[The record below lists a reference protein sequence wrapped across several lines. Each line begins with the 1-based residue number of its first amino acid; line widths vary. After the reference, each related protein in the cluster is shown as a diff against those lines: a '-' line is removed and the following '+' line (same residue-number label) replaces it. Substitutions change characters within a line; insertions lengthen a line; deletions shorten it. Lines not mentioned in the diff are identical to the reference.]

1 VVNPNTGTETRCSG
15 CGVQVQT
22 EKKEALGY
30 VPQAATERTP
40 LVCQRCFRMKHYNE
54 ASSVT
59 PDQGEFLRLL
69 NGVGE
74 MDCLVV
80 HITDIY
86 DFEGSLI
93 SGLQR
98 FVGNNEVVLVVN
110 KIDLLPPGVNANR
123 IRNWVQRRAKE
134 EGLRTL
140 DVLLVSAKRG
150 TGFERL
156 AETMETYRKGK
167 SIAIVG
173 ATNVGKSSLVN
184 RLIADYSD
192 LDAEV
197 TVSSYPG
204 TTLDLIRI
212 PLDDHADIIDTPGI
226 MYDTRLTE
234 RVPKEYLDMIVPSR
248 PVKPVTYQLNA
259 KQTLFFGALA
269 RFDFVE
275 GAHQSFTCYVSPA
288 LTIHRT
294 KLDSA
299 DELFANHAGEL
310 LQPPRRE
317 HLEDIPPL
325 TKHRFRIKPGTST
338 DVYISGLGW
347 IKVNSTAGAIV
358 DVHVPKGVKAI
369 IRDSLI

>member
-1 VVNPNTGTETRCSG
+1 MNPTMETEARCSG
-15 CGVQVQT
+15 CGIRIQT
-22 EKKEALGY
+22 EKKQALGY
-30 VPQAATERTP
+30 VPQAAAERTP

-74 MDCLVV
+74 TDSLVV
-80 HITDIY
+80 HITDIF

-98 FVGNNEVVLVVN
+98 FVGDNPVLLVVN
-110 KIDLLPPGVNANR
+110 KIDLLPPGVNPNR
-123 IRNWVQRRAKE
+123 ILNWVQRRAKE
-134 EGLRTL
+134 EGLKTAE
-140 DVLLVSAKRG
+140 VLLVSAKRG

-156 AETMETYRKGK
+156 AETLEAHRAGR
-167 SIAIVG
+167 SIYIVG

-204 TTLDLIRI
+204 TTLDLIHI
-212 PLDDHADIIDTPGI
+212 PLDDDADIIDTPGI
-226 MYDTRLTE
+226 VYETRLTE
-234 RVPKEYLDMIVPSR
+234 RIPKAYLDMIVPNR
-248 PVKPVTYQLNA
+248 PVKPVTYQLDA
-259 KQTLFFGALA
+259 RQTLFFGALA

-288 LTIHRT
+288 LNIHRT
-294 KLDSA
+294 KLERA
-299 DELFANHAGEL
+299 DELYAEHAGEL
-310 LQPPRRE
+310 LQPPLRE
-317 HLEDIPPL
+317 DLHELPPF
-325 TKHRFRIKPGTST
+325 TKHRFRIKPRTET

-347 IKVNSTAGAIV
+347 IRVNGTSGAIV
-358 DVHVPKGVKAI
+358 DVHAPKGVKTI
-369 IRDSLI
+369 QRDSLI

>member
-1 VVNPNTGTETRCSG
+1 MIDRTDTTSRCSG
-15 CGVQVQT
+15 CGIRIQT
-22 EKKEALGY
+22 EKKDALGY
-30 VPQAATERTP
+30 VPTAAAERTP
-40 LVCQRCFRMKHYNE
+40 IVCQRCFRMKHYNE

-74 MDCLVV
+74 TRSLVV
-80 HITDIY
+80 HIVDIY

-110 KIDLLPPGVNANR
+110 KIDLLPPGINANR
-123 IRNWVQRRAKE
+123 ILNWVQRRAKE
-134 EGLRTL
+134 EGLRTA
-140 DVLLVSAKRG
+140 DIVLVSAKRG

-156 AETMETYRKGK
+156 AETIEAHRSGRSVY
-167 SIAIVG
+167 IVG

-204 TTLDLIRI
+204 TTLDLIHI
-212 PLDDHADIIDTPGI
+212 PLDDDADIIDTPGI
-226 MYDTRLTE
+226 VYDTRLTE
-234 RVPKEYLDMIVPSR
+234 RVPKAYLDMIVPNR
-248 PVKPVTYQLNA
+248 PVKPMTYQLDER
-259 KQTLFFGALA
+259 QTLFFGALA

-275 GAHQSFTCYVSPA
+275 GAHQSFTCYVAPS

-294 KLDSA
+294 KLERA
-299 DELFANHAGEL
+299 DELYASHAGEL
-310 LQPPRRE
+310 LQPPKK
-317 HLEDIPPL
+317 EDLGELPPL
-325 TKHRFRIKPGTST
+325 TKHRFRVKPGTQT
-338 DVYISGLGW
+338 DLYISGLGW
-347 IKVNSTAGAIV
+347 IKANSTAGAIV

-369 IRDSLI
+369 QRDSLI